1 MYSLPRKWFI
11 WCESSGLSFDL
22 MVTPHVSVEFKPFK
36 NEIGKFFRHSLKNQ
50 SKPWKYQIGVT
61 QTPFFWTRSRGRNSR
76 LRIGPVN
83 PSDVDWLWSNLK
95 FFGKCQRPH
104 FHEFHTVMPMK
115 VSLFHTAVI
124 FLLGLHARC
133 GYIVAWGEVRRFGKS
148 EYQCATWPI
157 SRTVRGDPGGWQGG

>member
-104 FHEFHTVMPMK
+104 LHEFHTVMPMK
-115 VSLFHTAVI
+115 VSLPHCCHFPFRIACQVWLY
-124 FLLGLHARC
+124 FCLR
-133 GYIVAWGEVRRFGKS
+133 WGEALWKIRVPVRHL
-148 EYQCATWPI
+148 AH
-157 SRTVRGDPGGWQGG
+157 